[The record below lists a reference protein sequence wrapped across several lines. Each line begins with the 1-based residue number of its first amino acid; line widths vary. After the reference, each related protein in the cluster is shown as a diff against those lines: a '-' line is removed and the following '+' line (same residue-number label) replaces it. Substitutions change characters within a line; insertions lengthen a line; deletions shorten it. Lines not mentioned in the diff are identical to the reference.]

1 MSSGDSHPGRF
12 PTTQWNLVLIAGQGS
27 SQESQEALATLCR
40 TYWYP
45 LYGFVRRQGYSPDE
59 ARDLTQGFFTRLLE
73 KRYLRDYQRE
83 RGRFRS
89 FLLASLKHFL
99 ANERDWA
106 RAQKRGG
113 GVSSLS
119 LETLIETGEHR
130 YSLEPRSNLTPEKI
144 FERQWALTVLDQVL
158 LQLRE
163 NRDDFER
170 LKGFLIGDEARIP
183 YRQLA
188 DDLGTTEGALKVSVH
203 RLRRRF
209 REVLREKISH
219 TVSDAAEVQE
229 EIRYLMAIVATPL

>member
-1 MSSGDSHPGRF
+1 VFDRF
-12 PTTQWNLVLIAGQGS
+12 PTTQWHLVLIAGEGLS
-27 SQESQEALATLCR
+27 SESQEALATLCR

-45 LYGFVRRQGYSPDE
+45 LYGFVRRQGYPPEE

-113 GVSSLS
+113 GTLALS
-119 LETLIETGEHR
+119 LEGIIDTGEHR
-130 YSLEPRSNLTPEKI
+130 YSLEPRSNLTPERI
-144 FERQWALTVLDQVL
+144 FEKQWALTMLDQVL
-158 LQLRE
+158 LRLGKE
-163 NRDDFER
+163 SEHFNR
-170 LKGFLIGDEARIP
+170 LKSFLVGDEARIP

-188 DDLGTTEGALKVSVH
+188 NDLGTTEGALKVSVH

-209 REVLREKISH
+209 REILREEISH
-219 TVSDAAEVQE
+219 TVSDPAEVQD
-229 EIRYLMAIVATPL
+229 EIRYLLAIVATPL

>member
-1 MSSGDSHPGRF
+1 MNSSDSRAGRF
-12 PTTQWNLVLIAGQGS
+12 PTTQWNLVLLAGQGFS
-27 SQESQEALATLCR
+27 PESQEALATLCR

-45 LYGFVRRQGYSPDE
+45 LYAFVRRQGYSPEE
-59 ARDLTQGFFTRLLE
+59 AKDLTQGFFARLLE

-99 ANERDWA
+99 ANERDWD

-119 LETLIETGEHR
+119 LEALIETGEHR

-144 FERQWALTVLDQVL
+144 FERQWALTILDHVL
-158 LQLRE
+158 LRLSE
-163 NRDDFER
+163 DSDEFDR

-188 DDLGTTEGALKVSVH
+188 DDLGTTEGALKVSV
-203 RLRRRF
+203 
-209 REVLREKISH
+209 
-219 TVSDAAEVQE
+219 
-229 EIRYLMAIVATPL
+229 